1 MGAAALALSVL
12 LALDPLQPGP
22 LITGRVLDAQ
32 TGEPVAGAAVVI
44 DGRTAAAAG
53 SDGTFAVAAG
63 PARRVDV
70 LVTAVGYAFVTRRVE
85 VTEAGTDLG
94 AIRLNRESAGV
105 TERVEVRGAA
115 PVDTAPARTLTK
127 VDLQTLSMVV
137 VDDPLRSVHAL
148 PGVAANNDLKAEFS
162 LRGAGFEQVGVYV
175 DGVRTDGFVHLLSD
189 SGTTDQLSLSVVNQ
203 DTLASAALTPGVND
217 ARTGGNTAGALA
229 LDTREGNRD
238 RLTVHLS
245 TGFVVSSG
253 VVEGPLP
260 RKRGSWLVAGRTT
273 RLDYVQR
280 AVDGVA
286 GTGDDDDGS
295 DLAFGDVIGKAVF
308 DASARHQI
316 TASWLAGAF
325 TNDEADG
332 QGAKSSNR
340 LGSLAW
346 RAVAGDRVFTRVQGF
361 LLSTAYGEHDADRL
375 LTTDNGQ
382 QNAGVR
388 ADVVFQASSAHQVQV
403 GIYAQA
409 VRAHVGGAESLGIFA
424 ASRAEPAWYVQDRWT
439 PAARVSITAGARVD
453 RAGDETAAAPRV
465 LVAGVARGWTLR
477 GSVGTEYQLPP
488 LLALRGFLGNPALRL
503 SRAFEIDGGLDHAVG
518 GGQTLSVD
526 VYRRRDRDGLFAL
539 AEPRLEGG
547 RLTARINP
555 FQNALDGTARGVEV
569 AIRRASARRLSGWIG
584 YAWGDA
590 RMVDGIDGLAFP
602 SDSDQRHTLNAVG
615 AFRLSGTLAVGAQW
629 RHGSGLPRPGFLRLE
644 DTTLVIGAERNQVRL
659 APYDRLDLRIRK
671 IFLPRWGVFTLS
683 GEVLN
688 VLNRTNEYNVES
700 TILSLA
706 QTGRFVSGL
715 RRGFGVVPSIGLSV
729 QF

>member
-1 MGAAALALSVL
+1 
-12 LALDPLQPGP
+12 
-22 LITGRVLDAQ
+22 
-32 TGEPVAGAAVVI
+32 
-44 DGRTAAAAG
+44 
-53 SDGTFAVAAG
+53 
-63 PARRVDV
+63 
-70 LVTAVGYAFVTRRVE
+70 
-85 VTEAGTDLG
+85 
-94 AIRLNRESAGV
+94 
-105 TERVEVRGAA
+105 
-115 PVDTAPARTLTK
+115 
-127 VDLQTLSMVV
+127 
-137 VDDPLRSVHAL
+137 
-148 PGVAANNDLKAEFS
+148 
-162 LRGAGFEQVGVYV
+162 
-175 DGVRTDGFVHLLSD
+175 
-189 SGTTDQLSLSVVNQ
+189 
-203 DTLASAALTPGVND
+203 
-217 ARTGGNTAGALA
+217 
-229 LDTREGNRD
+229 
-238 RLTVHLS
+238 
-245 TGFVVSSG
+245 
-253 VVEGPLP
+253 
-260 RKRGSWLVAGRTT
+260 
-273 RLDYVQR
+273 
-280 AVDGVA
+280 
-286 GTGDDDDGS
+286 
-295 DLAFGDVIGKAVF
+295 
-308 DASARHQI
+308 
-316 TASWLAGAF
+316 
-325 TNDEADG
+325 
-332 QGAKSSNR
+332 
-340 LGSLAW
+340 
-346 RAVAGDRVFTRVQGF
+346 VFTRVQGF

-409 VRAHVGGAESLGIFA
+409 VPAHVGGAESLGVFA